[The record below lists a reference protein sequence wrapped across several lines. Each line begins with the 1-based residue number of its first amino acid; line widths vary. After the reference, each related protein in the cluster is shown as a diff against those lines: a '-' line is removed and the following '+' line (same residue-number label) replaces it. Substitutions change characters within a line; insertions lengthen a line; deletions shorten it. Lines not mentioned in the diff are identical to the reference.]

1 MSKSQESMHK
11 TTNKFASRRSLK
23 KTFIQLR
30 EKLLRYSIIMLI
42 LASGCGSDQTTR
54 ILSRSM
60 PGEPRTLDPH
70 IADDSFSFLIL
81 RDLYEGLTAEDR
93 QGRVVPGVASSWDI
107 DKSGTT
113 YAFHL
118 RPNAQWSD
126 GQRIV
131 AGEFVQG
138 LRHAVD
144 PNTGSGSAAVL
155 SVIRGASEII
165 AGHKP
170 ASTLAVTAIDDQS
183 LRIEL
188 EHPAPYIVQ
197 ILSQPV
203 AAPLHLPQASPQDSL
218 KTKNPV
224 SDGPYTLTKRVN
236 GSYIELT
243 RNPHYWDA
251 SNVPIERVRY
261 LNAESEAT
269 ELREYSSGQ
278 LDMTSTIPMPDLDR
292 ITKSIPKEVQT
303 APIVG
308 TLFLDLNMT
317 KLPLRD
323 SKIVRQA
330 LAMATDRVS
339 IARYIM
345 MGVAPAYSLVA
356 PGASGYVSAS
366 YGWAKWSRERQ
377 IQYAQELLARAGY
390 SPQHPLH
397 LKLYFNS
404 NESIQRIMLAVADSW
419 KKNLAVETEL
429 LPEEFRVFLAG
440 RKDRHHWDAIRIGWY
455 ADFDDASSFLEIFTT
470 HNNQNDAGYSNIIF
484 DKLIDAARVEPD
496 SATRLSMLEHAEN
509 ILLDDYPL
517 VPIYFYQTRRLVK
530 PYVGGAAITPMNHT
544 YSKHLFWKTP

>member
-1 MSKSQESMHK
+1 MHE
-11 TTNKFASRRSLK
+11 TTNKLISKQSPK
-23 KTFIQLR
+23 KTSSWLSA
-30 EKLLRYSIIMLI
+30 KLLQCSIIMLI
-42 LASGCGSDQTTR
+42 LASGCSSDQTPRT
-54 ILSRSM
+54 LSRGM

-70 IADDSFSFLIL
+70 IADDNFSFLIL

-93 QGRVVPGVASSWDI
+93 QGKAVPGVASSWDI

-113 YAFHL
+113 YTFHL

-126 GQRIV
+126 GKRIV
-131 AGEFVQG
+131 ADEFVQG

-144 PNTGSGSAAVL
+144 PNTRSGSAAVL
-155 SVIRGASEII
+155 SVIRGATEII

-170 ASTLAVTAIDDQS
+170 VSTLAVTAVDDQS

-203 AAPLHLPQASPQDSL
+203 AAPLHLPQPSAQFLPKSR
-218 KTKNPV
+218 KPV
-224 SDGPYTLTKRVN
+224 SNGPYTLTDRVN
-236 GSYIELT
+236 GSHIELT
-243 RNPHYWDA
+243 RNPHYWDVSHVA
-251 SNVPIERVRY
+251 IERVRY

-269 ELREYSSGQ
+269 ELRQYSSGQ
-278 LDMTSTIPMPDLDR
+278 LDMTFTIPLPDLAR
-292 ITKSIPKEVQT
+292 INKNMPNEIQT
-303 APIVG
+303 APTVG

-317 KLPLRD
+317 ELPLRD
-323 SKIVRQA
+323 SKTVRQA
-330 LAMATDRVS
+330 LAMTTDRES
-339 IARYIM
+339 IAQYIM
-345 MGVAPAYSLVA
+345 MGVPPAYSLVA
-356 PGASGYVSAS
+356 PGASGYLSPS
-366 YGWAKWSRERQ
+366 YAWAKWPRERQ
-377 IQYAQELLARAGY
+377 LQYARELLTHAGY
-390 SPQHPLH
+390 STRHPLH

-404 NESIQRIMLAVADSW
+404 SESIQRIMLAVADSW
-419 KKNLAVETEL
+419 KKNLAIETEL

-470 HNNQNDAGYSNIIF
+470 HNNQNDAGYSNINF

-496 SATRLSMLEHAEN
+496 PAMRLATLEHAEN
-509 ILLDDYPL
+509 VLMDDYPF

-530 PYVGGAAITPMNHT
+530 PYVGGAAISPMNHT